1 MLFSALLAICEE
13 NLCFD
18 VLSDLTRD
26 KLLNKQSKLLLI
38 LDPTTYR
45 GSLKYKNCHNYCT
58 SLMGALKAL
67 YKQPSTPRVMIRH
80 SARRSFRSSDW
91 YFSISH
97 ITSLAIFGLH
107 IDQLYMAAT
116 SDRPRRT
123 VLHNDRRTDTEAGF
137 HEIHNTIVLQ
147 QIWLPIADIII
158 PLDPDLFQDT

>member
-1 MLFSALLAICEE
+1 METWCRDEIEMLFSALLAICEE

-18 VLSDLTRD
+18 VLSDHTRD
-26 KLLNKQSKLLLI
+26 KLLNKQSSCCWFWTLRPIEDLLNI
-38 LDPTTYR
+38 KIATTTAS
-45 GSLKYKNCHNYCT
+45 SL
-58 SLMGALKAL
+58 LGALKAL
-67 YKQPSTPRVMIRH
+67 YRQSSTPRVVIRH

-123 VLHNDRRTDTEAGF
+123 VLYNDRRTDTEAG
-137 HEIHNTIVLQ
+137 
-147 QIWLPIADIII
+147 
-158 PLDPDLFQDT
+158 